1 MVPRGN
7 QLALRCVKTA
17 LGEPDED
24 GRRRPVVIEG
34 SEHEILCG
42 SVIAAVGQRGLCEE
56 LDRAGMMGPDR
67 VRTEWDSMRTSD
79 PKGLRGRRRRVRGL
93 DHRDGDAARAARG
106 VLRAALSGG
115 QPGLATAETDT

>member
-1 MVPRGN
+1 M
-7 QLALRCVKTA
+7 KTG

-24 GRRRPVVIEG
+24 GRRRPVAIEG

-56 LDRAGMMGPDR
+56 LDRAEMMGPDR

-79 PKGLRGRRRRVRGL
+79 PKVFAAG
-93 DHRDGDAARAARG
+93 DGAFGGSTIVMAMQHGQRAAYYVRLDEHGWGRCGGG
-106 VLRAALSGG
+106 V
-115 QPGLATAETDT
+115 